1 MKHRDISLSN
11 EDNDICSASGCNN
24 SPKRSLPRKRV
35 EKVGALSLQGS
46 NRKVQLCSDCYRIFK
61 KETKKD
67 NLSKKP
73 SAVNCESGEGML

>member
-11 EDNDICSASGCNN
+11 EEKDVCSVSGCNN
-24 SPKRSLPRKRV
+24 NPKRSIPRKRV

-46 NRKVQLCSDCYRIFK
+46 NRKVHLCSDCYRIFK

-67 NLSKKP
+67 R
-73 SAVNCESGEGML
+73 AMESLGR

>member
-11 EDNDICSASGCNN
+11 EEKDVCSVSGCNN
-24 SPKRSLPRKRV
+24 DSKRSIPRKRV

-46 NRKVQLCSDCYRIFK
+46 NRKVHLCLDCYRIFK

-67 NLSKKP
+67 RTM
-73 SAVNCESGEGML
+73 ESLGR

>member
-11 EDNDICSASGCNN
+11 EDKDVCSVSGCNN

-35 EKVGALSLQGS
+35 EKAGALSLHGS
-46 NRKVQLCSDCYRIFK
+46 SRKVNLCSDCYRIFK

-67 NLSKKP
+67 RTM
-73 SAVNCESGEGML
+73 ESLGR

>member
-11 EDNDICSASGCNN
+11 EDKDICSASGCNN

-46 NRKVQLCSDCYRIFK
+46 NRKVQLCSDCYRTFK

-67 NLSKKP
+67 RTM
-73 SAVNCESGEGML
+73 ESLGR